1 MPGSLAVLLLLL
13 AASAFFSSAETG
25 LFSLN
30 KFKIRALAQA
40 KNPTALLIEQL
51 RANPRKLLG
60 TILIGNSVVTLSAS
74 ALAAVIAIDS
84 FGNAAVGAATG
95 VLTVLVIVFGEFL
108 PKAYAAHQP
117 ERTALAFARPIRALT
132 VILGPVLAVLERISG
147 FFVSDAMERRA
158 IISEEEIKTMVYMG
172 VESGSVE
179 KAEREMIERVF
190 LFNDITAEDVMTQ
203 REQIVYLD
211 GDRTLAEALPFVN
224 TTKFSR
230 FPVFEKNPEQI
241 IGIVY
246 IKDIFEKIVEAGGE
260 APTDVKIRDIA
271 GPAIFVPETKLIDD
285 LFREFQKERTHIALV
300 INEYGS
306 VVGLVTLD
314 DLLEEL
320 VGEISDETDIDEHRI
335 VRIDKLTIAVHG
347 DTEIGDINRFFNV
360 RIEAPDNRTLGWAIM
375 EKLGSL
381 PSPGQNIAL
390 AENLNSVVEE
400 MSGRRILKVKL
411 MKSAEMP
418 AKPAPKA

>member
-1 MPGSLAVLLLLL
+1 
-13 AASAFFSSAETG
+13 
-25 LFSLN
+25 
-30 KFKIRALAQA
+30 
-40 KNPTALLIEQL
+40 
-51 RANPRKLLG
+51 
-60 TILIGNSVVTLSAS
+60 
-74 ALAAVIAIDS
+74 
-84 FGNAAVGAATG
+84 
-95 VLTVLVIVFGEFL
+95 
-108 PKAYAAHQP
+108 
-117 ERTALAFARPIRALT
+117 
-132 VILGPVLAVLERISG
+132 ILGPVLAVLERISG